1 MYVKSGGGEIEAIC
15 YSDQGCA
22 QEKRVKGGTQ
32 QISARLLDRVL
43 QEPDNKLLLNTQL
56 IEIIQNENDENELVQ
71 IITKNTLTGEIS
83 VFKAKKVISSMP
95 INQYVHV
102 KFTPELPLFKR
113 NFFKF
118 CQVGNYIK
126 FLVTYKTPFWRAK
139 GMSGEGTSDGSYIW
153 LNKDRFEQAYSK
165 DINKISFNK
174 VNFFFYSYKFIIYNF
189 NILYRKFLQLVQLL
203 KFLTVLMNLINQLY

>member
-71 IITKNTLTGEIS
+71 IVTKNTLTGEIS

-118 CQVGNYIK
+118 CQVGNYIIM
-126 FLVTYKTPFWRAK
+126 KTTKIIITRISRNSIKSCICPWCINR
-139 GMSGEGTSDGSYIW
+139 I
-153 LNKDRFEQAYSK
+153 NKNE
-165 DINKISFNK
+165 DIN
-174 VNFFFYSYKFIIYNF
+174 
-189 NILYRKFLQLVQLL
+189 
-203 KFLTVLMNLINQLY
+203 

>member
-174 VNFFFYSYKFIIYNF
+174 VNFFF
-189 NILYRKFLQLVQLL
+189 L
-203 KFLTVLMNLINQLY
+203 